1 MVFVSKSGDVAEYRS
16 GTGHRPDSENN
27 GMNSL
32 KRSITDSES
41 SANRKSKVQYIHVH
55 VHVHVCKPEIVGSN
69 PAQGSSTFFEIS
81 CLP

>member
-41 SANRKSKVQYIHVH
+41 SANRKSKVQYIHMYMCMYMYVSQRSW
-55 VHVHVCKPEIVGSN
+55 VRIPLRAVQP
-69 PAQGSSTFFEIS
+69 FF
-81 CLP
+81 